1 MRRRISLFV
10 LAFLMV
16 LPAVAPVR
24 AAKPVPTDPPVASA
38 EPQATTRTDIRGN
51 PRTDA

>member
-10 LAFLMV
+10 LASLMV

-24 AAKPVPTDPPVASA
+24 AAKPVPTEHRDMVGLWDRRERQCLGA
-38 EPQATTRTDIRGN
+38 RT
-51 PRTDA
+51 P